1 MSAIKRSQNSRSTSR
16 STKEKANLS
25 SDEKVQKLE
34 DSTAKVLAAA
44 AAQSLSGHATALGAK
59 TKIAL
64 FNDDAKEGR
73 KQECR
78 LETAMPR

>member
-1 MSAIKRSQNSRSTSR
+1 
-16 STKEKANLS
+16 
-25 SDEKVQKLE
+25 VQKLE